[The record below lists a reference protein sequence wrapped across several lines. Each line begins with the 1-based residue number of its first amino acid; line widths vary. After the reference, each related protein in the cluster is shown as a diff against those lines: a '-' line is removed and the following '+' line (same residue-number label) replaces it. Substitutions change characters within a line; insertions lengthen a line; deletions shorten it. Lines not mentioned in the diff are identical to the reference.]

1 MHMSESLKTFGNYEL
16 ISCSVVVRVQMLAE
30 LEEIIS
36 YKGHADEP
44 DRQATQRRTWQK
56 R

>member
-1 MHMSESLKTFGNYEL
+1 VSPLAFKAG
-16 ISCSVVVRVQMLAE
+16 IDPDRRSVVVRVQMLAE

-36 YKGHADEP
+36 YKGHVEEP
-44 DRQATQRRTWQK
+44 DRQATQRRTWHK